1 MCEFVQSVPEG
12 LAFEIFEGGENLS
25 QGQRQLLCIARAL
38 LRNARVLIM
47 DEGTSAVD
55 PKTDELIQKVILHFI
70 LLPLCKPLIEH
81 PSSKCS
87 LFSET
92 CHQIP
97 PKR

>member
-1 MCEFVQSVPEG
+1 MSEFVQSVPEG

-55 PKTDELIQKVILHFI
+55 PKTDELIQKVGALSF
-70 LLPLCKPLIEH
+70 LYCAVMERSFPV
-81 PSSKCS
+81 S
-87 LFSET
+87 L
-92 CHQIP
+92 
-97 PKR
+97 

>member
-1 MCEFVQSVPEG
+1 MSEFVQSVPEG

-55 PKTDELIQKVILHFI
+55 PKTDELIQKVP
-70 LLPLCKPLIEH
+70 LPLFFCCAVMDR
-81 PSSKCS
+81 SFS
-87 LFSET
+87 LFL
-92 CHQIP
+92 
-97 PKR
+97 